1 MLRSNTCPY
10 SHSKYDK
17 LIYLYMNVTTLNPV
31 LLFQGKLFSD
41 LIESFLVCVIEV

>member
-17 LIYLYMNVTTLNPV
+17 LIYLYMNVTLNPF